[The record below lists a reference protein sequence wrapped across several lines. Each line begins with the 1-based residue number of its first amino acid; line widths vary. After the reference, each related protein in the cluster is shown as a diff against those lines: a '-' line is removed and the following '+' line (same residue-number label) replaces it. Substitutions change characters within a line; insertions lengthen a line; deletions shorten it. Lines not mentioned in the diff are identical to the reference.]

1 MAAYAIPAPI
11 APQVNDPLTTYSHA
25 ANLGGLLQERQ
36 LKAAQI
42 DAERVKV
49 QENQLEL
56 QDQQNLRKLYQ
67 DNNGDLQ
74 KVISAAPGAGVSP
87 KTIQN
92 LTDQY
97 QKAQQVVA
105 ATDKVKLEN
114 SLAHGDRLAGRIDSV
129 LQNTDP
135 LARAAAWGQQRQAAI
150 AAGDLDPNDASVPEQ
165 YPGDDHVA
173 QVRSSLLT
181 HKQLVEDGLKAQQQ
195 AASSAEQKNREIERP
210 GLEAK
215 ATDQVR
221 SSTAA
226 QLESAAK
233 DPAAYTRAYDA
244 IKDPQL
250 KSQFPD
256 PATWSPA
263 TAKSVNRIGMT
274 SEQRNQSDYQ
284 QQQDTIRNRQA
295 ETADRRADI
304 AQQRADATD
313 KRLDIIARNSNK
325 FETTEV
331 DKAINR
337 HDKLQEQE
345 AEKWRLVGEYEDGAA
360 QEDKSSGLLSSKS
373 SPEVVDPKTG
383 KTVEMD
389 DAHRAYFRKQAD
401 ALRSEAIGLQ
411 KQAKQIRQRFNFGEF
426 TPGSASSP
434 PSTSPGVQ
442 AGAVVPPAASVTK
455 PAPAASVQN
464 PTPATVPG
472 LISPGNIDLKNRPKV
487 VNGDGTTSTVRTMTV
502 EEDGHAILL
511 PTVING
517 KIVSDDEAI
526 KHYHQTGE
534 HMGIFKTEK
543 QADDYDRDLHNK
555 MGWNGPPGSAQ
566 AKWQQGGAQQPKPQ
580 QKPAAAPALP
590 KDFDAAIKTSGKWSV
605 GQQFTT
611 PDGKVHKIK
620 GFTKSGRIVPEPES

>member
-97 QKAQQVVA
+97 QKAQQAVA

-114 SLAHGDRLAGRIDSV
+114 SLAHGDRLAGRIDAV

-250 KSQFPD
+250 RSQFPD

-331 DKAINR
+331 DKAINQ
-337 HDKLQEQE
+337 HNQLQDKE
-345 AEKWRLVGEYEDGAA
+345 AAKWKQVSEYWGALGSTEA
-360 QEDKSSGLLSSKS
+360 
-373 SPEVVDPKTG
+373 EVVDPKTG
-383 KTVEMD
+383 KTVEN
-389 DAHRAYFRKQAD
+389 DAAHKTYFRQQAEEMTK
-401 ALRSEAIGLQ
+401 EAQVLQ
-411 KQAKQIRQRFNFGEF
+411 GQGKQIRQRFKFGEF

-580 QKPAAAPALP
+580 QKTAAAPALP